1 MNLLIRQ
8 LWVKNLIIFRNIH
21 CLYETYFNSEMSL
34 YTLSSQVDKY
44 SKVNRSYN
52 ELTFLE
58 YIPYNT
64 IFLMVTFW
72 RFWLMSQLG
81 HKFSRMLLEKSIK
94 LSQEIWITKNE
105 KFTKN
110 GFYIISSNSG
120 DIVYFLR
127 YHQLCKQHISM
138 VKSRLQNM

>member
-52 ELTFLE
+52 ELTFFGIYSLQYDFLNG
-58 YIPYNT
+58 YILTFLINVT
-64 IFLMVTFW
+64 IG
-72 RFWLMSQLG
+72 SQVLTNVIG
-81 HKFSRMLLEKSIK
+81 KIH
-94 LSQEIWITKNE
+94 
-105 KFTKN
+105 
-110 GFYIISSNSG
+110 
-120 DIVYFLR
+120 
-127 YHQLCKQHISM
+127 
-138 VKSRLQNM
+138 